1 VTEIDPAFPMDRV
14 LTEETR
20 AHITSAYRRLLSAPE
35 SDYEE
40 VEVTEELPLG
50 VEVLHLQQF
59 EDNSVHAD
67 VLLDHGD
74 GPTLVTDDVEEC
86 PHHVEG
92 EEFSTLAAFG
102 EEYAALEKDLV
113 EVSALMCDLPEYDDE
128 LEKYAI
134 GGVGFRN
141 LTCYDGVLTFTFAFE
156 VADVIVQA
164 YRDYEHELG
173 EQVGIPIDPSVEE
186 LVEEG

>member
-1 VTEIDPAFPMDRV
+1 MTKIDSVFPIDRV
-14 LTEETR
+14 LTDETR
-20 AHITSAYRRLLSAPE
+20 AHIMSAYRRLLSAPE
-35 SDYEE
+35 SDFEE
-40 VEVTEELPLG
+40 VEATEGLPLDI
-50 VEVLHLQQF
+50 EVLHLQQF

-74 GPTLVTDDVEEC
+74 GPALVTDDVEEC

-92 EEFSTLAAFG
+92 EEFSTLAVLG

-113 EVSALMCDLPEYDDE
+113 EVSALMCDLAEYHDE

-141 LTCYDGVLTFTFAFE
+141 LSCCDGLLTFTFAWE
-156 VADVIVQA
+156 VEDVIVRM

-173 EQVGIPIDPSVEE
+173 EQVGISVDPSVEE
-186 LVEEG
+186 MVEKD